1 MITKKKIQNLYPD
14 VRESVQEYMYNA
26 YKYLESEYGEVKAEW
41 KAALSLLSESL
52 DMFYQCKERIK
63 KDGIIINDR
72 YGNPNKHPLHQI
84 LIAYQIQILKVVKE
98 LGLSP
103 LASSKIADKPEKGE
117 QELSAEDFITK
128 LTAG

>member
-1 MITKKKIQNLYPD
+1 MITKKKIQALYPD

-84 LIAYQIQILKVVKE
+84 LIAYLIQILKVVKLLE
-98 LGLSP
+98 LSP
-103 LASSKIADKPEKGE
+103 LASSKIANKPEKE

>member
-1 MITKKKIQNLYPD
+1 MITKKKIQALYPD

-26 YKYLESEYGEVKAEW
+26 YKYLESKYGVVKAEW

-63 KDGIIINDR
+63 KDGLLINDR
-72 YGNPNKHPLHQI
+72 YGNPNKHPLLQI
-84 LIAYQIQILKVVKE
+84 QTAYQIQILKVVKE

-103 LASSKIADKPEKGE
+103 LASSKIADKPEKE

>member
-26 YKYLESEYGEVKAEW
+26 YKYLESEYGEVKNEW
-41 KAALSLLSESL
+41 KAALFLLAESL
-52 DMFYQCKERIK
+52 EMFYQCKDRIK
-63 KDGIIINDR
+63 MDGLLILDR
-72 YGNPNKHPLHQI
+72 YNKPNKNPLLQI
-84 LIAYQIQILKVVKE
+84 QTAYQIQILKVISQ

-103 LASSKIADKPEKGE
+103 LASSKIAEKPEKE

>member
-1 MITKKKIQNLYPD
+1 MITKKKIQALYPD
-14 VRESVQEYMYNA
+14 VRQSVQDYMMSA

-41 KAALSLLSESL
+41 KGTLGLLAESL
-52 DMFYQCKERIK
+52 EMFYQCKDQIK
-63 KDGIIINDR
+63 KDGLLILDR
-72 YGNPNKHPLHQI
+72 YGNPNKHPLLMIQNS
-84 LIAYQIQILKVVKE
+84 YQIQILKCTKE

-103 LASSKIADKPEKGE
+103 LSNSKIADKPEKE

>member
-1 MITKKKIQNLYPD
+1 MITRKKIQNLYPD
-14 VRESVQEYMYNA
+14 VRESVQDYMYNS

-41 KAALSLLSESL
+41 KAALSLLAESL
-52 DMFYQCKERIK
+52 DMFYQCKDQIK
-63 KDGIIINDR
+63 KDGLLILDR
-72 YGNPNKHPLHQI
+72 YNNPNKHPLLQVQTT
-84 LIAYQIQILKVVKE
+84 YQIQILKVVKE

-103 LASSKIADKPEKGE
+103 LASSKIADKPEKE

>member
-1 MITKKKIQNLYPD
+1 MITRKKIQTLYPD

-26 YKYLESEYGEVKAEW
+26 FKYLESKYGEVKQEW
-41 KAALSLLSESL
+41 KTALSLMSESL
-52 DMFYQCKERIK
+52 EMYYQCKDQIK
-63 KDGIIINDR
+63 KDGLLIQDR
-72 YGNPNKHPLHQI
+72 YGNPNKHPLLQI
-84 LIAYQIQILKVVKE
+84 QTAYQIQILKVVKE

-103 LASSKIADKPEKGE
+103 LASSKIADKPEKE

>member
-1 MITKKKIQNLYPD
+1 MITKKKIQALYPD

-26 YKYLESEYGEVKAEW
+26 YKYLESKYGVVKAEW

-63 KDGIIINDR
+63 KDGLLINDR
-72 YGNPNKHPLHQI
+72 YGNPNKHPLLQI
-84 LIAYQIQILKVVKE
+84 QTAYQIQILKVISQ

-103 LASSKIADKPEKGE
+103 LASSKIADKPEKE

>member
-1 MITKKKIQNLYPD
+1 
-14 VRESVQEYMYNA
+14 
-26 YKYLESEYGEVKAEW
+26 
-41 KAALSLLSESL
+41 
-52 DMFYQCKERIK
+52 MFYQCKERIK
-63 KDGIIINDR
+63 KDGLLINDR
-72 YGNPNKHPLHQI
+72 YGNPNKHPLLQI
-84 LIAYQIQILKVVKE
+84 QTAYQIQILKVVKE

>member
-1 MITKKKIQNLYPD
+1 MITKKKIQTLYPD

-26 YKYLESEYGEVKAEW
+26 YKYLESEYGVVKAEW

-52 DMFYQCKERIK
+52 EMFYQCKDRIK
-63 KDGIIINDR
+63 KDGIVIIDR
-72 YGNPNKHPLHQI
+72 YNKPNKHPLHQI
-84 LIAYQIQILKVVKE
+84 LIAYQIQILKVISQ

-103 LASSKIADKPEKGE
+103 LASSKIADKPEKE

-128 LTAG
+128 LTQG

>member
-1 MITKKKIQNLYPD
+1 MITRKKIQTLYPD
-14 VRESVQEYMYNA
+14 VRQSVQEYMYNA
-26 YKYLESEYGEVKAEW
+26 FKYLESEYGEVKQEW

-52 DMFYQCKERIK
+52 EMYYQCKDQIK
-63 KDGIIINDR
+63 KDGLLINDR
-72 YGNPNKHPLHQI
+72 YGKPNKHPLLQI
-84 LIAYQIQILKVVKE
+84 QTAYQIQILKVVKE

-103 LASSKIADKPEKGE
+103 LASSKIADKPERE